1 MSEQRES
8 AEATAVQC
16 NAVSYTIAAPEV
28 AQGHA
33 AVPGRCAMDGK
44 RGYALVTGSRI
55 ACDGAGVS
63 SASRGCNAPDE
74 WARRM

>member
-8 AEATAVQC
+8 AEATAVQG

-33 AVPGRCAMDGK
+33 ALPGRWDMDGR

-55 ACDGAGVS
+55 ECAGGCVA
-63 SASRGCNAPDE
+63 SASCGCIAPEE